1 MNSSL
6 LPLQLWGRCL
16 FRHHYLAHSRMLLE
30 DAAVIS
36 WNTSDMFSL
45 MFRPKYSQDSY
56 IYYYIVENITPDI

>member
-1 MNSSL
+1 
-6 LPLQLWGRCL
+6 
-16 FRHHYLAHSRMLLE
+16 MLLE